1 MKRHENAFSFYRVVT
16 WRRTDKN
23 KQRNQ
28 KTHLC
33 SFLSQTVTQWLYI
46 AADCCSQRD
55 TVFVRFSV
63 LLYSILN
70 VQLVYGRYNLH
81 LNCTY
86 NNYTEAAATCSAA
99 QQHSTFTVQILY
111 KLYSLQLNCT
121 YSNYTEAAVTCSI
134 AQQRS
139 TFTVQILYKLY
150 SLPLNCTCGNYTEAA
165 VTCSIAQQHSTF
177 TVQILYKRYIL
188 QLNCTYSN
196 YTEAASTCSGV
207 QQERNC
213 PADVFWSILLPVAW

>member
-33 SFLSQTVTQWLYI
+33 SFLSQRVTQWLYI

-99 QQHSTFTVQILY
+99 QQHSIFTVQILY

-121 YSNYTEAAVTCSI
+121 YSNYTEAA
-134 AQQRS
+134 
-139 TFTVQILYKLY
+139 Y
-150 SLPLNCTCGNYTEAA
+150 SA
-165 VTCSIAQQHSTF
+165 AQQHSTF
-177 TVQILYKRYIL
+177 TVQIQFFYSEKIIITIRLATETDAETIL
-188 QLNCTYSN
+188 LRQGCKMSFLPQTFLFLPGKWY
-196 YTEAASTCSGV
+196 ALHPKLR
-207 QQERNC
+207 QQENDWR
-213 PADVFWSILLPVAW
+213 VFG